1 MRSLGS
7 GAGSGLNQRP
17 VAYRIERRY
26 LGARHG
32 SDAPWRVD
40 GARPH
45 KGRRPTPAT
54 GSLRDLIVAA

>member
-26 LGARHG
+26 LGAATDRTRRGG
-32 SDAPWRVD
+32 STAQDRTRAV
-40 GARPH
+40 
-45 KGRRPTPAT
+45 RRQER